1 MRRYARSALWM
12 VGLCGLL
19 VSGCLLYPDLEGVE
33 EIIASELK
41 PARLETTVK
50 LELGPGLLSWAKL
63 VCNWADVEED
73 VRGCVAEIRR
83 VHLAVYEVHGIRSD
97 RPVRA
102 AAPIRK
108 RLERAGWEILVKVRE
123 AENICWVFYRLRG
136 DFINELYVIALE
148 DDDLVL
154 AKVEG
159 RFDRMI
165 TKALKDHDL
174 NVNGL
179 MSMR

>member
-1 MRRYARSALWM
+1 MRRYARNALIM
-12 VGLCGLL
+12 VGISSLL
-19 VSGCLLYPDLEGVE
+19 ISGCLFFPDLEGVE
-33 EIIASELK
+33 EIIARELE

-50 LELGPGLLSWAKL
+50 LKLGPGLLSWAKL
-63 VCNWADVEED
+63 VCNWADVEEE

-83 VHLAVYEVHGIRSD
+83 VQLAVYEVHGSRLD
-97 RPVRA
+97 RPIRA

-123 AENICWVFYRLRG
+123 AEEFCWIFYRLRG
-136 DFINELYVIALE
+136 DFINELYVIAL
-148 DDDLVL
+148 DNNDLVL
-154 AKVEG
+154 VKVEG

-165 TKALKDHDL
+165 ARVLKDHDL
-174 NVNGL
+174 NVSGL

>member
-1 MRRYARSALWM
+1 MRRYLRSALVM
-12 VGLCGLL
+12 VVMSSLL
-19 VSGCLLYPDLEGVE
+19 ISGCLFFPDLEGVE
-33 EIIASELK
+33 EIIVRELE

-63 VCNWADVEED
+63 VCNWADVEEE

-97 RPVRA
+97 RPIRA
-102 AAPIRK
+102 TAPIQK
-108 RLERAGWEILVKVRE
+108 RLEQAGWEILVKARKTE
-123 AENICWVFYRLRG
+123 EFCWVFYRPRG

-148 DDDLVL
+148 NNDLVL
-154 AKVEG
+154 VKVEG

-165 TKALKDHDL
+165 ARVLKDHDL
-174 NVNGL
+174 NVSGL